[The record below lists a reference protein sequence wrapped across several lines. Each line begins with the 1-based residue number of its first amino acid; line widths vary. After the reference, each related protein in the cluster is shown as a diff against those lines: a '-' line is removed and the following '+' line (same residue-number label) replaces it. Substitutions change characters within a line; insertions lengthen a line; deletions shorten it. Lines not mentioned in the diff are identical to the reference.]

1 MTMQGFLSIYD
12 FADWII
18 RGFAMMAQTLVI
30 GGAAYF
36 LLTLSVLKPGSNE
49 RLGLLRVS
57 MRLLFWS
64 ALALGFAQLVAA
76 GLLSTF
82 LIGSTNADLATALS
96 ATGVLLSLLAAAA
109 AFALAFAAR
118 GSSCP
123 SVALLLFLSALV
135 VGAHTG
141 VTHAASR
148 VEMSPTL
155 LAAEMLHLLAIGAWI
170 GGIPYFI
177 LSLRRLSARD
187 ERWSVARRFS
197 VVSLIAVPIMVAT
210 GVLMSFPYVGS
221 LERLYQTNYGLLL
234 GAKVALL
241 AILLCLG
248 AANFLAIRRL
258 RRGAS
263 EGLESV
269 SIFGETE
276 VAVGLIAILC
286 AAALASSPL
295 AADTSAARPTSNEIA
310 SRFEITTPRLA
321 IPTQP
326 PSVAQNNEGP
336 AGDAVA
342 VSEEAERSP
351 LDIAW
356 SETHHHY
363 AALLVIFTGMVAL
376 LSQIGRL
383 TPLTRH
389 WPVLFLGL
397 AVYLFIVADED
408 AWPLGEIEF
417 FTSLATP
424 RIAQHKLMIAMVA
437 GLSLFEWRGQS
448 RKARAAWPSLAFPVI
463 VAAASAVLLTHY
475 GHTGRKEEVLI
486 EISHMPVA
494 LLGVIAA
501 SARWLELRLPS
512 STLKR
517 GAAIIWP
524 VALVAAGVFLLLYR
538 ETA

>member
-170 GGIPYFI
+170 GGIP
-177 LSLRRLSARD
+177 
-187 ERWSVARRFS
+187 
-197 VVSLIAVPIMVAT
+197 
-210 GVLMSFPYVGS
+210 
-221 LERLYQTNYGLLL
+221 
-234 GAKVALL
+234 
-241 AILLCLG
+241 
-248 AANFLAIRRL
+248 
-258 RRGAS
+258 
-263 EGLESV
+263 
-269 SIFGETE
+269 
-276 VAVGLIAILC
+276 
-286 AAALASSPL
+286 
-295 AADTSAARPTSNEIA
+295 
-310 SRFEITTPRLA
+310 
-321 IPTQP
+321 
-326 PSVAQNNEGP
+326 
-336 AGDAVA
+336 
-342 VSEEAERSP
+342 
-351 LDIAW
+351 
-356 SETHHHY
+356 
-363 AALLVIFTGMVAL
+363 
-376 LSQIGRL
+376 
-383 TPLTRH
+383 
-389 WPVLFLGL
+389 
-397 AVYLFIVADED
+397 
-408 AWPLGEIEF
+408 
-417 FTSLATP
+417 
-424 RIAQHKLMIAMVA
+424 
-437 GLSLFEWRGQS
+437 
-448 RKARAAWPSLAFPVI
+448 
-463 VAAASAVLLTHY
+463 
-475 GHTGRKEEVLI
+475 
-486 EISHMPVA
+486 
-494 LLGVIAA
+494 
-501 SARWLELRLPS
+501 
-512 STLKR
+512 
-517 GAAIIWP
+517 
-524 VALVAAGVFLLLYR
+524 
-538 ETA
+538 